1 MNPSYSSLYVV
12 MFLGKT
18 TFKRPMSGK
27 VFNFPHTEFSVL
39 FTEDK
44 DDLRTGDLRRK
55 LESRPQDGDG
65 CLHTTSD

>member
-1 MNPSYSSLYVV
+1 MNPFYSSLYVV

-44 DDLRTGDLRRK
+44 DDL
-55 LESRPQDGDG
+55 
-65 CLHTTSD
+65 